1 MISIDSVSSLQ
12 ESLHHQGVRLIAVS
26 KTKTAE
32 EILQVY
38 HSGIRDFG
46 ENKVQEMREKYEKL
60 PRDIRW
66 HMIGHLQSNKVKYIA
81 PFVHLIHSVD
91 SLKLLTEIN
100 RQAAKHQRVID
111 YLLQLYIAKEETK
124 FGLSEEE
131 IVALLNSAEWKVLNN
146 VRLRGLMAMATNT
159 DDTHQIER
167 EFSVAQ
173 QFFHKLK
180 KQFDQESAQVKF
192 TELSMGMSSDY
203 TIALKYGTTL
213 VRIGSLIF
221 GARDY
226 LK

>member
-32 EILQVY
+32 EILHVY

-60 PRDIRW
+60 PKDIRW

-100 RQAAKHQRVID
+100 RQAVKHQRVID

-131 IVALLNSAEWKVLNN
+131 IVALLNSKEWQELGNI
-146 VRLRGLMAMATNT
+146 RLRGLMAMATNT
-159 DDTHQIER
+159 DDINQIER
-167 EFSVAQ
+167 EFSGAQ
-173 QFFHKLK
+173 QFFCKLK
-180 KQFDQESAQVKF
+180 KQFDQETAQVKF
-192 TELSMGMSSDY
+192 TELSMGMSNDY
-203 TIALKYGTTL
+203 TIALKYGSTM

>member
-131 IVALLNSAEWKVLNN
+131 IVALLNSAEWKALNN

-167 EFSVAQ
+167 EFSGAQ
-173 QFFHKLK
+173 QFFHRLK
-180 KQFDQESAQVKF
+180 KQYDQETVQVKF

-203 TIALKYGTTL
+203 TIALKYGTTM